1 MKIPYNIKRVQ
12 AILGIAKLR
21 AHQMDPIQDLLNG
34 RDVFVNFPTASGKS
48 LIFQIP
54 ALLHPQKWTLVL
66 EPTLSLMLD
75 QVQHL
80 QAKGIPAEHLA
91 RDNRKQRETILSR
104 QTAGEIS
111 IFYTTPEQLL
121 SSSLRN
127 AMLRNPPWL
136 VAVDE
141 AHCLTEWGHPAF
153 RPAYREIGTFLDTL
167 PKRPVIAAL
176 TL

>member
-66 EPTLSLMLD
+66 EPTLS
-75 QVQHL
+75 
-80 QAKGIPAEHLA
+80 
-91 RDNRKQRETILSR
+91 
-104 QTAGEIS
+104 
-111 IFYTTPEQLL
+111 
-121 SSSLRN
+121 
-127 AMLRNPPWL
+127 
-136 VAVDE
+136 
-141 AHCLTEWGHPAF
+141 
-153 RPAYREIGTFLDTL
+153 
-167 PKRPVIAAL
+167 
-176 TL
+176 

>member
-104 QTAGEIS
+104 LTAGEIS
-111 IFYTTPEQLL
+111 IFYNSSRSPVPFGSLSIPAPSPPGHIFQRRCTTQR
-121 SSSLRN
+121 S
-127 AMLRNPPWL
+127 
-136 VAVDE
+136 
-141 AHCLTEWGHPAF
+141 
-153 RPAYREIGTFLDTL
+153 I
-167 PKRPVIAAL
+167 PVCCRR
-176 TL
+176 

>member
-104 QTAGEIS
+104 LTAGEIS

-121 SSSLRN
+121 SPSLRN
-127 AMLRNPPWL
+127 ASPLPDRMGTPSIPPSLSGDWNL
-136 VAVDE
+136 SGYSPKTPGYSRPNC
-141 AHCLTEWGHPAF
+141 HCTRRIL
-153 RPAYREIGTFLDTL
+153 
-167 PKRPVIAAL
+167 
-176 TL
+176 

>member
-104 QTAGEIS
+104 LTAGEIS

-153 RPAYREIGTFLDTL
+153 RHSAQPIGRLEPFWILSPNARL
-167 PKRPVIAAL
+167 
-176 TL
+176 